1 MFICNLPHTPS
12 PIIASSKNMSLES
25 TLIISGISLLTLSFC
40 SLNYNCWPVR
50 KWPRECITNMTSE
63 NYPLFPTV
71 LPTVSPSGSTKK
83 DKKCLHEPASRHQLS
98 GGQISASLTLQY
110 NIIWGPWCILIKNPL
125 CAYIL
130 LRLKGAETWSQT
142 FTGGSCFS
150 RLMWVQT

>member
-40 SLNYNCWPVR
+40 GPNYNCWPVR
-50 KWPRECITNMTSE
+50 KWPGECTTNMTSK

-71 LPTVSPSGSTKK
+71 LHTASPSGSTEK
-83 DKKCLHEPASRHQLS
+83 DKKILHKSASRQQLS
-98 GGQISASLTLQY
+98 GGQILASLTLQY
-110 NIIWGPWCILIKNPL
+110 SIICGPWCILIKNPL

-130 LRLKGAETWSQT
+130 LKLRGAERWSQT
-142 FTGGSCFS
+142 FTGVSCFR
-150 RLMWVQT
+150 RLMGI